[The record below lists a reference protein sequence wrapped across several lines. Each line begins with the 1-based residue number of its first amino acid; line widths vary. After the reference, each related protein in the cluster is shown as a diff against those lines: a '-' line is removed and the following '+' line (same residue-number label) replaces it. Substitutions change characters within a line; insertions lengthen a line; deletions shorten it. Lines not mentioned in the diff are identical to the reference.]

1 MRICVCGAQSP
12 FMRGGAE
19 MHMENLTAAL
29 RRGGHQVELVRLP
42 VSWPKDHLLD
52 SAFAWRLV
60 HLECDAVIATNF
72 PSYFV
77 RHERKIVW
85 LFHQHRAAYDGLGS
99 PWSDLNL
106 DDTPLTI
113 HRQLV
118 DWDTRV
124 LAEACHLFSTS
135 RRVAERLHQFN
146 GLLAEPLYHPP
157 PLFEL
162 IRPGE
167 FGDYIFCATR
177 LEGNKRPD
185 LMVEALAASR
195 APVRLLIAGEG
206 SMEPG
211 LRQRIVELGLDERV
225 QLLGFVDDERL
236 MGLLAGA
243 LAVMYVPYDED
254 YGYVTLQAFRAGK
267 PVITTDDSGGV
278 LEWVE
283 EERTGLV
290 APPVAAQL
298 GELVDRLAA
307 SPSMARRIGD
317 EGRRRVEGLS
327 WRAVVERLLEPL

>member
-19 MHMENLTAAL
+19 LHMENLTTAL
-29 RRGGHQVELVRLP
+29 RRAGHQVELVRLP
-42 VSWPKDHLLD
+42 VSWSRDHLLD

-60 HLECDAVIATNF
+60 HLQCDVVIATNF

-77 RHERKIVW
+77 RHDCKVVW

-106 DDTPLTI
+106 DDEPLAI

-118 DWDTRV
+118 DWDTRA
-124 LAEACHLFSTS
+124 LAEARHLFTTS
-135 RRVAERLHQFN
+135 RRVAGRLQQFN
-146 GLLAEPLYHPP
+146 GLLGEPLYHPP
-157 PLFEL
+157 PLFEQ

-206 SMEPG
+206 SMEPR
-211 LRQRIVELGLDERV
+211 LRRRIVELGLHDRV

-236 MGLLAGA
+236 LGLLADA

-290 APPVAAQL
+290 ATAEAAEL
-298 GELVDRLAA
+298 GRLVDRLAA
-307 SPSMARRIGD
+307 SPSVARRLGE
-317 EGRRRVEGLS
+317 EGRRRVEALS
-327 WRAVVERLLEPL
+327 WPAVVERLLEPL